1 MSEPTPQPV
10 PAEPVKP
17 TVSWRHL
24 WQIPAALA
32 GTALAISAVVY
43 SVKTTPRADHGN
55 GLVEASAEL
64 DAGRY
69 EDALGVLNA
78 QVLPYMADG
87 TLTRDQQKKFFLLR
101 ARAIYLGQRELGI
114 NREENHKNII
124 EEYKTASSQGAELTP
139 QDDVYRCD
147 TLVSLGEFDE
157 AFELLHKLPDEVR
170 DARLAIRKRLIDAAL
185 DGGPGRAD
193 AAIELIA
200 DFTKEPNLSDAD
212 RLWALGRQSRLLLA
226 AKMPEE
232 AITRILRAMPRLE
245 DAATP
250 AVGEVLVTLAQAYLD
265 LDQVQRAGAQLERAS
280 ELLGEAHELSPK
292 VARMLAVVD
301 QTIGGE
307 NLTRS
312 KERFER
318 LIETWPHST
327 EVPRAMLGLAEV
339 ESVLGNTQSPG
350 MIAQSLKHYGQLV
363 SMLRG
368 EEVDLGGSHETTE
381 TGGAGEAVSSATPDA
396 HGESEAG
403 EAKQAAAG
411 TTQAGHGAP
420 AATDAPAAAPAD
432 AGLAAKEVKHGSEV
446 HGAQAK
452 AADTHGSA
460 GQGEH
465 GSAPHGEQGSEPEKK
480 PKVGDEQLA
489 DDTLR
494 SVLSRFVEQFENK
507 DYHAALGFAEAGR
520 RLTGVDDAPAEL
532 LLGLARTHRELA
544 GELLESA
551 AGGSGALT
559 LAQVDPATQR
569 EAREHLMR
577 AGEYYR
583 LHAARSVQ
591 TDSKGYGDS
600 LWAAADMFD
609 RAGDL
614 SSSASA
620 FQQFAADFPGDS
632 RKATALFR
640 LAEAQR
646 AGGDMESAARIYREL
661 IAGRASSRESGPIA
675 DESYVPLAITLL
687 GDHKTENDAEA
698 EEHLLRVVRGEV
710 GGTATPMFR
719 QALQTLG
726 EYYYDSGQFE
736 RAIERLDEYIERERL
751 DTRGRAQAPS
761 ANGNGAVAEQSQS
774 RPIVGDSSQLLGLF
788 YKLADAYRQSAIKIG
803 EGFAAAMPDS
813 QRSELERARHDRLE
827 QAQSLFD
834 GIQRAYDK
842 QKRRTALEDLRLRNA
857 TFFKADCAFDLGDFD
872 TAVRLYDAAK
882 ERYPRD
888 AVSLVAMVQI
898 VSALLE
904 QGRTA
909 EAATANVRARRFYES
924 LPETAWDDPTLPM
937 SRAQWEQWLDAQSKL
952 AGASESGGP
961 SN

>member
-1 MSEPTPQPV
+1 MSEPTPQPA
-10 PAEPVKP
+10 PTEPVKP
-17 TVSWRHL
+17 AVSWRHL

-32 GTALAISAVVY
+32 GTALAISAIVY
-43 SVKTTPRADHGN
+43 AVKTTPREDHGI
-55 GLVEASAEL
+55 GLVKATAEL
-64 DAGRY
+64 DAGKY

-78 QVLPYMADG
+78 QVLPHMADG

-114 NREENHKNII
+114 NREENHRNII
-124 EEYKTASSQGAELTP
+124 EEYKTAAAQGAELTS

-147 TLVSLGEFDE
+147 TLVSLGQFDE
-157 AFELLHKLPDEVR
+157 ALDLLNRLPDEVR
-170 DARLAIRKRLIDAAL
+170 DARLAIRKRLVDEVL
-185 DGGPGRAD
+185 QGGPVRAE
-193 AAIELIA
+193 AAVELIS
-200 DFTKEPNLSDAD
+200 DFSREPDLSDED
-212 RLWALGRQSRLLLA
+212 RLWALERQSRLLLA

-232 AITRILRAMPRLE
+232 AVTRILRAMPRLE
-245 DAATP
+245 NAATP
-250 AVGEVLVTLAQAYLD
+250 AVGEVLVTLGQAYLD
-265 LDQVQRAGAQLERAS
+265 LEQVQRAGAQLERAS
-280 ELLGEAHELSPK
+280 ELLGEAHELSPR

-307 NLTRS
+307 NLVRA

-318 LIETWPHST
+318 LIETWPHSP
-327 EVPRAMLGLAEV
+327 EVPRALLGLGEV

-363 SMLRG
+363 SLLRG
-368 EEVDLGGSHETTE
+368 EEVDLRESHETTE
-381 TGGAGEAVSSATPDA
+381 TGGAGEAVSSA
-396 HGESEAG
+396 
-403 EAKQAAAG
+403 
-411 TTQAGHGAP
+411 
-420 AATDAPAAAPAD
+420 ATDGHADAASHAEHAAPAAATEATAPSGAGHEPAGAAHAAAGPAGTDHGAAAHGAAAHGAD
-432 AGLAAKEVKHGSEV
+432 A
-446 HGAQAK
+446 HGAGG
-452 AADTHGSA
+452 HA
-460 GQGEH
+460 GAEGQPSG
-465 GSAPHGEQGSEPEKK
+465 K
-480 PKVGDEQLA
+480 PRIGDEQLA
-489 DDTLR
+489 GDTLR
-494 SVLSRFVEQFENK
+494 SVLSRFVEQFENG
-507 DYHAALGFAEAGR
+507 DFQSALGFAEAGR
-520 RLTGVDDAPAEL
+520 RLTGVDDAPPEL

-544 GELLESA
+544 SELLEGA

-569 EAREHLMR
+569 EAREHLIR

-591 TDSKGYGDS
+591 ADSKAYGDS

-620 FQQFAADFPGDS
+620 FQQFAADFPSDS
-632 RKATALFR
+632 RKPMALFR

-646 AGGDMESAARIYREL
+646 AGGDMEAAARIYREL

-687 GDHKTENDAEA
+687 SDSKPENDAEA

-719 QALQTLG
+719 QALRSLG
-726 EYYYDSGQFE
+726 EHYYDSGQFE

-751 DTRGRAQAPS
+751 DTRGRAEAPS
-761 ANGNGAVAEQSQS
+761 ANGAGAVADPSQL
-774 RPIVGDSSQLLGLF
+774 RPAVGDPSELLGLF

-813 QRSELERARHDRLE
+813 QRRELETARRERLERA
-827 QAQSLFD
+827 QGLFD

-857 TFFKADCAFDLGDFD
+857 TFFKADCAFDLGEYD

-924 LPETAWDDPTLPM
+924 LPESAWDDPTLPM

-952 AGASESGGP
+952 AGAAERGG
-961 SN
+961 SSD